1 MLSTEF
7 LSICNP
13 QWAEETLNS
22 EIVSECVSLIQARPC
37 QGLEGIALPE
47 YWQSYA
53 PYVSKSEG
61 CQSLPGNANV
71 CNWSV
76 CRKSS
81 FLFLFLDLCSL
92 GLRDYRVL
100 PLRFISS
107 TPPSFPPDG
116 LCITNVLPATGVV
129 SGSWHFIRMCTPHP
143 NLTFLYACL
152 CVLALL
158 PQQT

>member
-7 LSICNP
+7 LNICNP

-22 EIVSECVSLIQARPC
+22 EIVSECVSLIQAWPC
-37 QGLEGIALPE
+37 QGLQGIALPE

-71 CNWSV
+71 RIDQCV
-76 CRKSS
+76 GKAASS
-81 FLFLFLDLCSL
+81 SSSWIFAAWDCGTTESSHWDL
-92 GLRDYRVL
+92 Y
-100 PLRFISS
+100 
-107 TPPSFPPDG
+107 PPHPPPDG